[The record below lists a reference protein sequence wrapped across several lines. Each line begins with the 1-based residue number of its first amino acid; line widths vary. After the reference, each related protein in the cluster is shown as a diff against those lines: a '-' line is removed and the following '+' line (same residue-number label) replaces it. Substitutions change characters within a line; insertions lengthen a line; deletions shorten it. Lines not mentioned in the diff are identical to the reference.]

1 MKKRFKIGRATGSD
15 KTPHAGAG
23 MSKSRAR
30 SLTGRL
36 LSAVRL
42 VRATDGAELIELG
55 LALPLLLIL
64 VMGIIDFGKA
74 YNTKHVMENASREA
88 ARLISGTPLSDSS
101 CPSGWSPSS
110 PGSGTPCTIQAAANT
125 VANYMENEGLSAA
138 ACLRTS
144 TPTYTGVFTWTYN
157 CSLGK
162 GQPSVKLV
170 INKAYHYPIYGS
182 TGTGST
188 MIGTDVQLSYPYTF
202 MFGKIV
208 GLLSILGVQ
217 AVGPVGQYTFT
228 TETVMQTIAPG

>member
-1 MKKRFKIGRATGSD
+1 MTKRFKIRRASESE

-23 MSKSRAR
+23 MNKNKAC
-30 SLTGRL
+30 SLMGRL
-36 LSAVRL
+36 LSALSL

-88 ARLISGTPLSDSS
+88 ARIISSTPLSDSS
-101 CPSGWSPSS
+101 CPSGWSTSS
-110 PGSGTPCTIQAAANT
+110 PGSGTPCTLQAAANT
-125 VANYMENEGLSAA
+125 VANYMTNEGLSAA

-144 TPTYTGVFTWTYN
+144 NPTYTGVFTWTYN
-157 CSLGK
+157 CNN
-162 GQPSVKLV
+162 VKLV
-170 INKAYHYPIYGS
+170 IDKAYRYPVYGS
-182 TGTGST
+182 TTGTT
-188 MIGTDVQLSYPYTF
+188 MIGTDVKLSYPYTF

-208 GLLSILGVQ
+208 GLLSILGVN

-228 TETVMQTIAPG
+228 TETVMQTTAVS